1 MVTLPKKLKHDAI
14 VEALVE
20 LRFEHKTVGEVIVGR
35 LVAAAGWKDYHAV
48 RLPVADLPA
57 EFRDANPDLR
67 YQPIIQLQRPVPG
80 EIIKIGSRVISLHVL
95 SPYPGWGSFSERISA
110 LIEDLYSAVP
120 DLLIQ
125 RVGLRYINAITPGH
139 GLSSIAELNYNL
151 EVGGAPSSN
160 DLSIALRTKPSE
172 DVQCQ
177 VMIAAPSFVNGSVP
191 SAVAYIDLDMSTP
204 TAFGSAPKDVIF
216 SWLDGAHNFE
226 KEAFFALWP
235 EAVLEKLREE

>member
-1 MVTLPKKLKHDAI
+1 MATLPIKLKHDAI

-20 LRFEHKTVGEVIVGR
+20 IRFEHKTVGEVIVGR

-80 EIIKIGSRVISLHVL
+80 ELMKIGSRVISLHIL
-95 SPYPGWGSFSERISA
+95 SPYPGWQKFRERIST
-110 LIEDLYSAVP
+110 LIEELYVAVP
-120 DLLIQ
+120 DLIIQ

-139 GLSSIAELNYNL
+139 GLSSISELNFSFA
-151 EVGGAPSSN
+151 VADTPASD
-160 DLSIALRTKPSE
+160 DLSVTFRTKPA
-172 DVQCQ
+172 DDIQCQ

-191 SAVAYIDLDMSTP
+191 SAVAYIDLDLSTP
-204 TAFGSAPKDVIF
+204 KAFGTVSKDAVV
-216 SWLDGAHNFE
+216 SWLDNSHNFE

-235 EAVLEKLREE
+235 KAVLENLREE